1 MEIILT
7 VEQRFLI
14 PLRNDIGNFLLV
26 KSIEYIG
33 ENGNHNVPQV
43 HYKGTKIAIELESE
57 EMAREKDYTLVVDEE
72 YNIEYSKDE

>member
-1 MEIILT
+1 MEITLT

-14 PLRNDIGNFLLV
+14 PLQNELGNVLLV

-33 ENGNHNVPQV
+33 NNGNHDVPQV
-43 HYKGTKIAIELESE
+43 HYKGTKVNIDLETE
-57 EMAREKDYTLVVDEE
+57 TTTTEADYTLVVDEE